1 MYRLSAALAALLLA
15 VPSVA
20 QAPPPE
26 GEPDLAWFVRLL
38 EESHPRLRA
47 DAARIRASEARIAPM
62 QALPDPEMRLSY
74 TNEGVQDIT
83 YGESMDANLTLTYEQ
98 EVPYHGKRRLSGEV
112 ASTEVGIARSEL
124 ELDRRALREQVI
136 LAYLDVLRADRT
148 RGIAEASRDVLSTL
162 LASARARYEAGQGV
176 LEDLLKAQT
185 EITRIEVETADLD
198 QERAEAASRLNA
210 AVGRSPDTPVPRLTA
225 VPELAAPRPDEVLS
239 AASNS
244 PSVERMRRMQAV
256 FAARLESAK
265 LAGKPDWMWG
275 VSWAERGSLD
285 PMVMGMV
292 GARLPLWRKNKQFQE
307 AAAAESDLAAARAA
321 AEAESL
327 TAAGEVAGMLARAER
342 ARRGLEILEQA
353 LIPQARSTL
362 EAGSASYAN
371 GRTVFISLLDDALDL
386 LEFERDLERQR
397 ADLGAALAGIEA
409 RTGLP
414 LVLAGREP

>member
-1 MYRLSAALAALLLA
+1 MCRRSVALAALMLA
-15 VPSVA
+15 APSQA
-20 QAPPPE
+20 QT
-26 GEPDLAWFVRLL
+26 PDLSSFLELL
-38 EESHPRLRA
+38 EGSHPRLRA
-47 DAARIRASEARIAPM
+47 DEARIRASEARIAPM
-62 QALPDPEMRLSY
+62 RALPDPTMRLSY

-83 YGESMDANLTLTYEQ
+83 FGEAMDANVTLAYEQ
-98 EVPYHGKRRLSGEV
+98 EVPYRGKRRLSGEV
-112 ASTEVGIARSEL
+112 ASAEVGVVRSEL

-136 LAYLDVLRADRT
+136 AAYLDVLRVDRT
-148 RGIAEASRDVLSTL
+148 REIVEASRQVLGTL

-176 LEDLLKAQT
+176 LEELLKTQA
-185 EITRIEVETADLD
+185 EITRIEVEIADLD

-210 AVGRSPDTPVPRLTA
+210 SLGRPAATPVPVLQA
-225 VPELAAPRPDEVLS
+225 FPELALPSADAALAAAATAP
-239 AASNS
+239 A
-244 PSVERMRRMQAV
+244 VERMRRMEVAS
-256 FAARLESAK
+256 AARLERAT
-265 LAGKPDWMWG
+265 LERKPDWMWG

-292 GARLPLWRKNKQFQE
+292 GARLPLWRKNKQLQE

-321 AEAESL
+321 REAEGFSVS
-327 TAAGEVAGMLARAER
+327 GEVAELLARAEGG
-342 ARRGLEILEQA
+342 RRRIELLEEA

-371 GRTVFISLLDDALDL
+371 GRTVFIALLDDALDL
-386 LEFERDLERQR
+386 LEFERELERQR